1 MTIQSVADKIYQAA
15 QTLLDDRIQNLEYK
29 QTLLAQ
35 LHDYYNYEHKDEMY
49 VRNLQ
54 FMYDHWCRTLP
65 ISKSPPP
72 KKSVRFYNPID
83 K

>member
-15 QTLLDDRIQNLEYK
+15 QTLLEERIHNAQYK
-29 QTLLAQ
+29 QTLLLQ
-35 LHDYYNYEHKDEMY
+35 LNDYYNYEQKDEVY

-65 ISKSPPP
+65 INHAPPP
-72 KKSVRFYNPID
+72 KKVVRFYNPIE